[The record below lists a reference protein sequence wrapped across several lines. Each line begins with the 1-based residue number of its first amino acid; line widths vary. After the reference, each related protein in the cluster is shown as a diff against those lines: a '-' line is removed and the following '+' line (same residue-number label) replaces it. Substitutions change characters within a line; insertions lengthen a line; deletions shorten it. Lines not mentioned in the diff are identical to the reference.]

1 MAIATLAGRRI
12 AFVGAI
18 SAAVAAL
25 VIGGCSSGTSGH
37 MASSTAGT
45 SAASTAPGTSG
56 MPGMTEPMPAGDG
69 LSASES
75 GFTLVPGGTTIT
87 PVAANTFT
95 FRITAPDGVPV
106 TRFLPEQTKLMHFYL
121 IRSDLTGFAHLHPT
135 MAADGTWSL
144 TLPAMTPGDWRA
156 YTQFTARQAS
166 DVIVPLVLSTPL
178 TVPGA
183 ATAAPIPPPSNTASV
198 DGYTVTVSGQ
208 AAASQHNPLT
218 LDFRSNGQPV
228 TDLQPYLDTYAHV
241 TAIRSGNLAFAH
253 LHPSNP
259 VNGDHGGPTLSIE
272 SAFPASGDW
281 RLFIEFQT
289 AGTVHTAETTIHV
302 G

>member
-1 MAIATLAGRRI
+1 MYEQPYRHYWR
-12 AFVGAI
+12 
-18 SAAVAAL
+18 AL
-25 VIGGCSSGTSGH
+25 YPEY
-37 MASSTAGT
+37 AEPKSTAHWYPRWK
-45 SAASTAPGTSG
+45 AAE
-56 MPGMTEPMPAGDG
+56 MCMG
-69 LSASES
+69 LFDERQQAR
-75 GFTLVPGGTTIT
+75 P
-87 PVAANTFT
+87 

-106 TRFLPEQTKLMHFYL
+106 TRFLPELTKLMHFYL

-156 YTQFTARQAS
+156 YTKFTARQAS

-178 TVPGA
+178 TVPGE
-183 ATAAPIPPPSNTASV
+183 ATTAPIPPPSNAASV

>member
-1 MAIATLAGRRI
+1 MGIGTLAGRRI
-12 AFVGAI
+12 AFIG
-18 SAAVAAL
+18 AVAATATAL
-25 VIGGCSSGTSGH
+25 VIGGCSGGTSGH
-37 MASSTAGT
+37 TASSTSGT

-56 MPGMTEPMPAGDG
+56 MPGMTEPIPAGDG

-75 GFTLVPGGTTIT
+75 GFTLVPGGTTIM

-106 TRFLPEQTKLMHFYL
+106 TRFLPEQTELMHFYL
-121 IRSDLTGFAHLHPT
+121 IRSDLTGFAHLNPT

-156 YTQFTARQAS
+156 YTQFTARPAS
-166 DVIVPLVLSTPL
+166 DVIVHLVLSTPL
-178 TVPGA
+178 TVPGQ
-183 ATAAPIPPPSNTASV
+183 ATTSPTPPPSNAASV
-198 DGYTVTVSGQ
+198 DGYTVTISGQ

-218 LDFRSNGQPV
+218 LGFSSNGQPV

-259 VNGDHGGPTLSIE
+259 VNGDHGGPTLSVE

-289 AGTVHTAETTIHV
+289 TGTVHTAETTIHV